1 MSVIE
6 EIEKMQQAGMS
17 EQEIALSLQ
26 QRGLSQQQI
35 ENAFS
40 QAQIKEAV
48 TSDPAVP
55 LPSSPSSYSSP
66 SPSYSQP
73 PDYPK
78 NSPQNTLQASI
89 MQSPQEFLSQEAP
102 APEQEWQQTPQE
114 DQQFLEPPQQFQEAP
129 QETYGSP
136 YQQYAQYPQAQLSSD
151 TITEIAE
158 QVVSE
163 KLSSIRNKLEKT
175 IELKTETE
183 TKLTSLNE
191 RLQRIEKI
199 IDRLELS
206 ILQKV
211 GEYASNVSDLKKE
224 LIETQKSFKAVS
236 SKSHSSHPQNPQQAP
251 ARKHHAKK

>member
-1 MSVIE
+1 MGIID
-6 EIEKMQQAGMS
+6 EIEKMRQEGMS

-26 QRGLSQQQI
+26 QRGVPFQQI
-35 ENAFS
+35 ENALS
-40 QAQIKEAV
+40 QSQIKEAV

-55 LPSSPSSYSSP
+55 LPSSYPQDL
-66 SPSYSQP
+66 SQ
-73 PDYPK
+73 D
-78 NSPQNTLQASI
+78 TLQASI
-89 MQSPQEFLSQEAP
+89 MQSPQESLPETPAP
-102 APEQEWQQTPQE
+102 AQEELQE
-114 DQQFLEPPQQFQEAP
+114 SPQQFQEAP
-129 QETYGSP
+129 QQFQESPQETYDPS
-136 YQQYAQYPQAQLSSD
+136 YQQYPQYSQAPLSSD

-163 KLSSIRNKLEKT
+163 KLLNIRNKLEKT

-224 LIETQKSFKAVS
+224 LIETQKSFKSLS
-236 SKSHSSHPQNPQQAP
+236 SKPHSQHPQNPP
-251 ARKHHAKK
+251 HKHSHKK

>member
-1 MSVIE
+1 MGIID
-6 EIEKMQQAGMS
+6 EIEKMRQEGMS

-26 QRGLSQQQI
+26 QRGVPFQQI
-35 ENAFS
+35 ENALS
-40 QAQIKEAV
+40 QSQIKEAV

-55 LPSSPSSYSSP
+55 LPSSYPQDL
-66 SPSYSQP
+66 SQ
-73 PDYPK
+73 D
-78 NSPQNTLQASI
+78 TLQASI
-89 MQSPQEFLSQEAP
+89 MQSPQESLPETPAP
-102 APEQEWQQTPQE
+102 AQEELQESPQQTY
-114 DQQFLEPPQQFQEAP
+114 EP
-129 QETYGSP
+129 S
-136 YQQYAQYPQAQLSSD
+136 YQQYPQYSQAPLSSD

-163 KLSSIRNKLEKT
+163 KLSNIRNKLEKT

-211 GEYASNVSDLKKE
+211 GEYAGNVSDLKKE
-224 LIETQKSFKAVS
+224 LIETQKSFKS
-236 SKSHSSHPQNPQQAP
+236 LSPKQHSQNPKNP
-251 ARKHHAKK
+251 PHKHSHKK

>member
-1 MSVIE
+1 MGIID
-6 EIEKMQQAGMS
+6 EIEKMRQEGMS

-26 QRGLSQQQI
+26 QRGVPFQQI
-35 ENAFS
+35 ENALS
-40 QAQIKEAV
+40 QSQIKEAV

-55 LPSSPSSYSSP
+55 LPSSYPQDLP
-66 SPSYSQP
+66 QDVSQ
-73 PDYPK
+73 D
-78 NSPQNTLQASI
+78 TLQASI
-89 MQSPQEFLSQEAP
+89 MQSPQESLPEAP
-102 APEQEWQQTPQE
+102 AQGQEE
-114 DQQFLEPPQQFQEAP
+114 FQEAP
-129 QETYGSP
+129 QETYEPS
-136 YQQYAQYPQAQLSSD
+136 YQQYPQYSQAPLSSD

-163 KLSSIRNKLEKT
+163 KLSNIRNKLEKT

-211 GEYASNVSDLKKE
+211 GEYAGNVSDLKKE
-224 LIETQKSFKAVS
+224 LIETQKSFKS
-236 SKSHSSHPQNPQQAP
+236 LSPKQHSQNPKNP
-251 ARKHHAKK
+251 PHKHSHKK